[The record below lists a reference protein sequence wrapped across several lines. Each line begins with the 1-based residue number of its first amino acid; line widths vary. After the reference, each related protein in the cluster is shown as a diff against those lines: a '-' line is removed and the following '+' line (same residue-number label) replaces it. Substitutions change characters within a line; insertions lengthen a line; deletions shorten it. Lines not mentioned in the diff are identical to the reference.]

1 MDKAIGK
8 NEKLEALLKAK
19 ALSDSGN
26 NKELY
31 KQALL
36 TKEKLDEIE
45 FSHDQEVDKLKETIR
60 QMMDREY

>member
-31 KQALL
+31 K
-36 TKEKLDEIE
+36 
-45 FSHDQEVDKLKETIR
+45 
-60 QMMDREY
+60 